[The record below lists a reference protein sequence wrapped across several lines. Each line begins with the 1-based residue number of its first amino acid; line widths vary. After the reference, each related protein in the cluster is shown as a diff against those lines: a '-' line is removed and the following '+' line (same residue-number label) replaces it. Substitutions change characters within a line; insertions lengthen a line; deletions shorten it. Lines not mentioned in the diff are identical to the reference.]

1 PIDLRVLHSFP
12 TRRSSDLPYLP
23 DALPRHAHERADFLE
38 RHGLAAL
45 FEAVVEIEDFALARR
60 QILLEDAVDELTH
73 QLAVSL
79 LLDLAADRKSTRL
92 NSSHLVISYA

>member
-1 PIDLRVLHSFP
+1 VCASSSC
-12 TRRSSDLPYLP
+12 RSSGCSPDPLERPSIRRLPQLLERPLPYLP

-45 FEAVVEIEDFALARR
+45 FEAVVEIEDYALAWR
-60 QILLEDAVDELTH
+60 QILLEDPVDELTH

-79 LLDLAADRKSTRL
+79 LLDL
-92 NSSHLVISYA
+92 